1 MPMKTL
7 IFGLICF
14 LPNISFGQIGDSLFE
29 KQMKNIDYLIQSNLP
44 SEPSEYAE
52 RSSEYFIFDI
62 SLDGKGNLIEVDI
75 LCKEN
80 SKNILLVKKIQQLIK
95 QNWKPLN
102 IPYFKIFIPLI
113 LIFFDEKESSLNNVT
128 GALAVNELFKYIDL
142 KDSKIFISKRISLYW
157 TEVHK

>member
-1 MPMKTL
+1 MKIL

-29 KQMKNIDYLIQSNLP
+29 KRMKNIDYLIQSNLP

-75 LCKEN
+75 LCKE
-80 SKNILLVKKIQQLIK
+80 IQ
-95 QNWKPLN
+95 
-102 IPYFKIFIPLI
+102 KIFSWLKKYNSLLNKTGSL
-113 LIFFDEKESSLNNVT
+113 LIFPILKY
-128 GALAVNELFKYIDL
+128 LFL
-142 KDSKIFISKRISLYW
+142 LF
-157 TEVHK
+157 